1 MNVAC
6 RISQFPVSDVEC
18 GEKLQLNMEHIPN
31 FAIVLVRRS
40 TEYSISGIWVA
51 LPYLNDVES
60 SICIK
65 YDLSFCLSVLIV
77 KARQTARSDD
87 K

>member
-1 MNVAC
+1 ML
-6 RISQFPVSDVEC
+6 
-18 GEKLQLNMEHIPN
+18 KLSMKHILN
-31 FAIVLVRRS
+31 FAMDLERRS
-40 TEYSISGIWVA
+40 AEYSISGIWVA

-77 KARQTARSDD
+77 KARQAARSDD